1 MENKEKKQHKLIP
14 GSKVRVS
21 TVAIISVVLAVLLA
35 ISSFGLA
42 VFNADVFEEKEGYT
56 NVFKWQSKIY
66 TKAVVAVMP
75 KKITGND
82 AGRLIDFYI
91 EENEDFD
98 INKDEPIQ
106 QFRVYYYKDGK
117 KLVAKNG
124 VYVGEINTMYPLVG
138 FFIQGKDNL
147 KALKG
152 VCITLVAVVF
162 LAILALIIWLIYLV
176 VSIKQS
182 RKYSASYQEMLAE
195 KKAEKARRKQEKE

>member
-1 MENKEKKQHKLIP
+1 M
-14 GSKVRVS
+14 S

-42 VFNADVFEEKEGYT
+42 VFSADVFEEKEGYT

-66 TKAVVAVMP
+66 TKAVVAVVP

>member
-35 ISSFGLA
+35 ISSFGVA
-42 VFNADVFEEKEGYT
+42 VFSADVFEEKEGYT
-56 NVFKWQSKIY
+56 NVFKWQSKLY

-82 AGRLIDFYI
+82 AGRMIDFYI

-98 INKDEPIQ
+98 INKDEPVQ
-106 QFRVYYYKDGK
+106 QFRVYYYKDGE

-124 VYVGEINTMYPLVG
+124 VYVGQVNTMYPLVG

-182 RKYSASYQEMLAE
+182 RKYSASYQEQLAE
-195 KKAEKARRKQEKE
+195 KKAEKARKKQEKE

>member
-42 VFNADVFEEKEGYT
+42 VFSADVFEEKEGYT

-162 LAILALIIWLIYLV
+162 LAILALLIWLIYLV

>member
-42 VFNADVFEEKEGYT
+42 IFSADVFEEKEGYT
-56 NVFKWQSKIY
+56 NVFKWQSKLY

-82 AGRLIDFYI
+82 AGRMIDFYI

-98 INKDEPIQ
+98 INKDEPVQ
-106 QFRVYYYKDGK
+106 QFRVYYYKDGE

-124 VYVGEINTMYPLVG
+124 VYVGQVNTMYPLVG

-182 RKYSASYQEMLAE
+182 RKYSASYQEQLAE
-195 KKAEKARRKQEKE
+195 KKAEKARKKQEKE

>member
-42 VFNADVFEEKEGYT
+42 VFSADVFEEKEGYT

-195 KKAEKARRKQEKE
+195 KKAEKARKKQEKE

>member
-42 VFNADVFEEKEGYT
+42 VFSADVFEEKEGYT

>member
-42 VFNADVFEEKEGYT
+42 VFSADVFEEKEGYT

-124 VYVGEINTMYPLVG
+124 VYVGEINTMYPLIG

>member
-42 VFNADVFEEKEGYT
+42 VFSADVFEEKEGYT

-182 RKYSASYQEMLAE
+182 RKYSASYQEQLAE

>member
-1 MENKEKKQHKLIP
+1 MGSEMCIRDRYSLMENKEKKQHKLIP

-42 VFNADVFEEKEGYT
+42 VFSADVFEEKEGYT

-106 QFRVYYYKDGK
+106 QFRVYYFKDGN

-138 FFIQGKDNL
+138 
-147 KALKG
+147 
-152 VCITLVAVVF
+152 
-162 LAILALIIWLIYLV
+162 
-176 VSIKQS
+176 
-182 RKYSASYQEMLAE
+182 
-195 KKAEKARRKQEKE
+195 

>member
-42 VFNADVFEEKEGYT
+42 VFSADVFEEKEGYT
-56 NVFKWQSKIY
+56 NAFKWQSKLY

-82 AGRLIDFYI
+82 AGRMIDFYI

-98 INKDEPIQ
+98 INKDEPVQ
-106 QFRVYYYKDGK
+106 QFRVYYYKDGE

-124 VYVGEINTMYPLVG
+124 VYVGQVNTMYPLVG

-182 RKYSASYQEMLAE
+182 RKYSASYQEQLAE
-195 KKAEKARRKQEKE
+195 KKAEKARKKQEKE

>member
-35 ISSFGLA
+35 ISSFGVA
-42 VFNADVFEEKEGYT
+42 VFSADVFEEKEGYT
-56 NVFKWQSKIY
+56 NVFKWQSKLY

-82 AGRLIDFYI
+82 AGRMIDFYI

-98 INKDEPIQ
+98 INKDEPVQ

-124 VYVGEINTMYPLVG
+124 VYVGQVNTMYPLVG

-182 RKYSASYQEMLAE
+182 RKYSASYQEQLAE
-195 KKAEKARRKQEKE
+195 KKAEKARKKQEKE

>member
-42 VFNADVFEEKEGYT
+42 VFSADVFEEKEGYT
-56 NVFKWQSKIY
+56 NVFKWQSKLY

-82 AGRLIDFYI
+82 AGRMIDFYI

-98 INKDEPIQ
+98 INKDEPVQ
-106 QFRVYYYKDGK
+106 QFRVYYYKDGE
-117 KLVAKNG
+117 KLIAKNG
-124 VYVGEINTMYPLVG
+124 VYVGQVNTMYPLVG

-182 RKYSASYQEMLAE
+182 RKYSASYQEQLAE
-195 KKAEKARRKQEKE
+195 KKAEKARKKQEKE

>member
-1 MENKEKKQHKLIP
+1 MPDE
-14 GSKVRVS
+14 
-21 TVAIISVVLAVLLA
+21 LLA
-35 ISSFGLA
+35 RQMPQATEAEQA
-42 VFNADVFEEKEGYT
+42 VIGA
-56 NVFKWQSKIY
+56 
-66 TKAVVAVMP
+66 M
-75 KKITGND
+75 
-82 AGRLIDFYI
+82 LIDTACIPEVIELLRPEDFYI

>member
-42 VFNADVFEEKEGYT
+42 IFSADVFEEKEGYT

-182 RKYSASYQEMLAE
+182 RKYSASYQEQLAE

>member
-42 VFNADVFEEKEGYT
+42 VFSADVFEEKEGYT

-182 RKYSASYQEMLAE
+182 RKYSASYQERLAE

>member
-42 VFNADVFEEKEGYT
+42 VFSADVFEEKEGYT

-82 AGRLIDFYI
+82 AGRMIDFYI

-98 INKDEPIQ
+98 INKDEPVQ
-106 QFRVYYYKDGK
+106 QFRVYYYKDGE

-124 VYVGEINTMYPLVG
+124 VYVGQVNTMYPLVG

-182 RKYSASYQEMLAE
+182 RKYSASYQEQLAE
-195 KKAEKARRKQEKE
+195 KKAEKARKKQEKE

>member
-1 MENKEKKQHKLIP
+1 MKNKEKKQHKLIP

-42 VFNADVFEEKEGYT
+42 IFSADVFEEKEGYT

-182 RKYSASYQEMLAE
+182 RKYSASYQEQLAE

>member
-42 VFNADVFEEKEGYT
+42 VFSADVFEEKEGYT

-195 KKAEKARRKQEKE
+195 NKAEKARRKQEKE

>member
-42 VFNADVFEEKEGYT
+42 VFSADVFEEKDGYT
-56 NVFKWQSKIY
+56 NVFKWQSKLY

-82 AGRLIDFYI
+82 AGRMIDFYI

-98 INKDEPIQ
+98 INKDEPVQ
-106 QFRVYYYKDGK
+106 QFRVYYYKDGE

-124 VYVGEINTMYPLVG
+124 VYVGQVNTMYPLVG

-182 RKYSASYQEMLAE
+182 RKYSASYQEQLAE
-195 KKAEKARRKQEKE
+195 KKAEKARKKQEKE

>member
-42 VFNADVFEEKEGYT
+42 VFSADVFEEKDGYT

>member
-42 VFNADVFEEKEGYT
+42 IFSADVFEEKEGYT

-82 AGRLIDFYI
+82 AGRMIDFYI

-98 INKDEPIQ
+98 INKDEPVQ
-106 QFRVYYYKDGK
+106 QFRVYYYKDGE

-124 VYVGEINTMYPLVG
+124 VYVGQVNTMYPLVG

-182 RKYSASYQEMLAE
+182 RKYSASYQEQLAE
-195 KKAEKARRKQEKE
+195 KKAEKARKKQEKE

>member
-42 VFNADVFEEKEGYT
+42 VFSADVFEEKEGYT

-138 FFIQGKDNL
+138 FFIQGKESKGIKGSVYNPCCCCVPCNFGIDNMVDL
-147 KALKG
+147 P
-152 VCITLVAVVF
+152 CC
-162 LAILALIIWLIYLV
+162 
-176 VSIKQS
+176 QH
-182 RKYSASYQEMLAE
+182 
-195 KKAEKARRKQEKE
+195 

>member
-42 VFNADVFEEKEGYT
+42 VFSADVFEEKEGYT

-75 KKITGND
+75 EKITGND

>member
-42 VFNADVFEEKEGYT
+42 VFSADVFEEKEGYT

-182 RKYSASYQEMLAE
+182 RKYSASYQEQLAK